1 MGIGGGDDD
10 DNDNDNFFKVTSN
23 LRGATL
29 ADFFFVK
36 KVKVRQLRY
45 HFPKK
50 CKENIKTC
58 TSY

>member
-29 ADFFFVK
+29 ADFFFLSRK
-36 KVKVRQLRY
+36 
-45 HFPKK
+45 
-50 CKENIKTC
+50 
-58 TSY
+58 